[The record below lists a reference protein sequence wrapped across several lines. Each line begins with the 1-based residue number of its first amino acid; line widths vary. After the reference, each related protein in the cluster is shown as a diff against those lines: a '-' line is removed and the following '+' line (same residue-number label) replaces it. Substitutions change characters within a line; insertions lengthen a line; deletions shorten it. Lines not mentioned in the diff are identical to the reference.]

1 MQLTYLKYPVTGD
14 TKMSCKIGH
23 LNYQGVCTR
32 FLGLFLNN
40 GLASFQ
46 GRSLSILN
54 STNMRVNPMEVK
66 EAYNLH
72 GW

>member
-1 MQLTYLKYPVTGD
+1 
-14 TKMSCKIGH
+14 MSI
-23 LNYQGVCTR
+23 R
-32 FLGLFLNN
+32 FSCLLANN
-40 GLASFQ
+40 GAASFQ

-66 EAYNLH
+66 EAYNLR